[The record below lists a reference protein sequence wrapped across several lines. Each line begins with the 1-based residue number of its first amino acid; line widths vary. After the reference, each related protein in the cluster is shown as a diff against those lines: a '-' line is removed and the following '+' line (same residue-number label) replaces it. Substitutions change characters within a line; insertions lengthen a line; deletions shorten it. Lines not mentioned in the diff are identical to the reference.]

1 MKKKFHVRICKW
13 KKLCIFLIINF
24 FAISAIA
31 QVRISGRVTGN
42 DGNGVSG
49 ISVVIKNTNYGTAT
63 DVNGNYVLAAP
74 VKPGN
79 YVLEFSGVGFKTR
92 ESSVRVGN
100 DQNYTADVQ
109 LSTDPLGM
117 DEVIITGNL
126 GRTSKRQIGNSISTI
141 NSSQL
146 QNTGAQNLSA
156 ILNGRVMGAQVN
168 QNSGDPAGGISVKLR
183 GVGSIFGSSEPLYIV
198 DGIIIDNSSA
208 NVINLSADAQGARI
222 QGGTNRLVDINPN
235 DIERI
240 EVINGAAAA
249 AIYGSRASNGVVQI
263 FTKRGKSGKPQV
275 SFTTSVQ
282 QNSLRKRLS
291 MNMTPKRFG
300 IPGDARFSTVG
311 DRLTTIANLRPA
323 ASQAATPGTG
333 PAALGGRLDQ
343 VTYPVTRYDYQNDIF
358 ETSYGTDNHISVTGG
373 NDNASYYFSG
383 SYLKNEGIIR
393 NTNFQRY
400 GFKART
406 DFTLASWAKLSGGVM
421 FTNSRSKDMPN
432 GNNFFSPISTM
443 TIIDN
448 VWDINE
454 RDALGN
460 LKHVEQQRLN
470 PLSVLENYDIRQE
483 VNRTLSDVKLNLT
496 PISGL
501 NIDLTT
507 GFDTYSQQGFEFHD
521 RVPYSPVAATF
532 FPDGYVANAK
542 FNYYQWTGDV
552 VASYKFNPVSN
563 IQSTS
568 SVGYSAQYIKTAYSA
583 QEGRDLIPLVK
594 TISAAQNL
602 FTLPVDSRTEQSIF
616 GAFFQETFG
625 FKNRLFLTGAARID
639 GSSAF
644 GANAQNIVYPKASIS
659 YNISDEGFWS
669 NSSLGRLFNT
679 FKLRA
684 SYGKAGNLTGIG
696 AYDRFITYL
705 PITYTGGGFAPRNQ
719 ISNVNIRPEIKTEWE
734 AGADM
739 QFLKGRVGIQ
749 FTLYDQKIKDLVI
762 PFSLAPSNGAS
773 SVVDNLGKMTNKGFE
788 LMLTGSPVNKGNFKW
803 DASLLINHNKN
814 KITELYKSATF
825 IAFDGGTQGALL
837 GFPVGVY
844 YVNYYARNTDGSLL
858 LKDVNGFKLPQVERG
873 IVTQDPAG
881 KPIET
886 AKRDANGQPT
896 GTPLRKVLGD
906 PNPDYTAT
914 LSNEF
919 SFKNWGLRVQ
929 VDRVAGFEV
938 YNWDW
943 ITRNNVGIG
952 PTAEKELKGE
962 LPRGWVAAI
971 GGFIGPRIQE
981 DHVQDGTFTKIREV
995 ALSYTLNKLKFAQSL
1010 KISMVGRNLFS
1021 FDDYPGFDPEISS
1034 AGQSIVRGDDFGA
1047 FPIPR
1052 TIQLSFIVNFK

>member
-1 MKKKFHVRICKW
+1 MKISIPQWPGRW
-13 KKLCIFLIINF
+13 RT
-24 FAISAIA
+24 FAIFMLMFFLCTSAIS
-31 QVRISGRVTGN
+31 QIKISGKVTGK
-42 DGNGVSG
+42 DGEGIPGVS
-49 ISVVIKNTNYGTAT
+49 VLIKNTSYGTAT
-63 DVNGNYVLAAP
+63 DASGNYELAAP
-74 VKPGN
+74 LKPGN
-79 YVLEFSGVGFKTR
+79 YTLEFSGIGYKTN
-92 ESSVRVGN
+92 ESSLRVGSGVS
-100 DQNYTADVQ
+100 YTFNSS
-109 LSTDPLGM
+109 LSQDLLGL
-117 DEVIITGNL
+117 DAVIVTGTL
-126 GRTSKRQIGNSISTI
+126 GRTSKKQIGNSISTI
-141 NSSQL
+141 SSSQL
-146 QNTGAQNLSA
+146 QNTGSQNLSA

-198 DGIIIDNSSA
+198 DGVIIDNSSA

-222 QGGTNRLVDINPN
+222 QAGTNRLVDINPN
-235 DIERI
+235 DIDRI

-263 FTKRGKSGKPQV
+263 FTKRGKNGKPQV

-282 QNSLRKRLS
+282 HNSLRNRLT
-291 MNMTPKRFG
+291 MNKVPLRFG
-300 IPGDARFSTVG
+300 IPGDARLSTVG
-311 DRLTTIANLRPA
+311 DRLTTIANLRPN
-323 ASQAATPGTG
+323 ATTVPGTG

-343 VTYPVTRYDYQNDIF
+343 VTYPVTRYDYQDDIF
-358 ETSYGTDNHISVTGG
+358 ENSFGTDNHVSVTGG
-373 NDNASYYFSG
+373 NDKANYYFSG
-383 SYLKNEGIIR
+383 SYLKNDGIIR
-393 NTNFQRY
+393 NTNFQRF
-400 GFKART
+400 GIKART
-406 DFTLASWAKLSGGVM
+406 DLTLNRWAKLSGGVM

-454 RDALGN
+454 RDALGA
-460 LKHVEQQRLN
+460 LKHVEQQRMN
-470 PLSVLENYDIRQE
+470 PLSILETFDIRQE
-483 VNRTLSDVKLNLT
+483 INRTLSDVKLTLT
-496 PISGL
+496 PVNGL
-501 NIDLTT
+501 SVDLTT
-507 GFDTYSQQGFEFHD
+507 GFDTYGQQGFEFHD
-521 RVPYSPVAATF
+521 RVPYGPVAATF
-532 FPDGYVANAK
+532 FPDGYVATAK
-542 FNYYQWTGDV
+542 FNYYQWTGDA
-552 VASYKFNPVSN
+552 VASYKFNFGN
-563 IQSTS
+563 NFQSTTS
-568 SVGYSAQYIKTAYSA
+568 AGYSAQYIKTAYSA

-602 FTLPVDSRTEQSIF
+602 FAPPVDTRTEQSIF
-616 GAFFQETFG
+616 GAFFQETIG
-625 FKNRLFLTGAARID
+625 FKNRLFLTGAGRVD

-644 GANAQNIVYPKASIS
+644 GKNAQNIFYPKASIS
-659 YNISDEGFWS
+659 YNVSDEDFWS
-669 NSSLGRLFNT
+669 NGSMASWFNT
-679 FKLRA
+679 FKVRA

-705 PITYTGGGFAPRNQ
+705 PINYTGGGFAPRNQ
-719 ISNVNIRPEIKTEWE
+719 ISNVNIKPEIKTEWE

-739 QFLKGRVGIQ
+739 AFIKGRLGLQ
-749 FTLYDQKIKDLVI
+749 FTIYDQKIKDLVI

-788 LMLTGSPVNKGNFKW
+788 IMLTGSPVQSKSFNWN
-803 DASLLINHNKN
+803 ASLLINHNKN
-814 KITELYKSATF
+814 KITELYNSATF
-825 IAFDGGTQGALL
+825 IAFDGATQGALL
-837 GFPVGVY
+837 GYPVGVY
-844 YVNYYARNTDGSLL
+844 YVNYFARNADGSYLL
-858 LKDVNGFKLPQVERG
+858 RDVNGFKLPQVERG

-886 AKRDANGQPT
+886 PQRDASGQPT

-943 ITRNNVGIG
+943 ITRNNVGVG
-952 PTAEKELKGE
+952 PLAEKELKGE

-995 ALSYTLNKLKFAQSL
+995 ALSYTLNKLKFAQSI
-1010 KISMVGRNLFS
+1010 KISLVGRNLFS

-1052 TIQLSFIVNFK
+1052 TIQLSIIANFK